1 MKKTRAFSRSVLIH
15 CITAI
20 FIEKVTSTHL
30 LHSVF
35 FFFSPVLFRG
45 IHLIETNEE
54 VCVFYEKLNIQGKS
68 VLTVFDHRRE
78 AFMFTDSASSGKAS
92 LSLHDNRMR
101 HVYNDGY
108 CTF

>member
-1 MKKTRAFSRSVLIH
+1 MKETRAFSRSVLIH
-15 CITAI
+15 CMTAI

-35 FFFSPVLFRG
+35 FFFPVLFRG

-68 VLTVFDHRRE
+68 VLTVFNHGRE
-78 AFMFTDSASSGKAS
+78 AFMLLPAKLLFLCMTIEYA
-92 LSLHDNRMR
+92 M
-101 HVYNDGY
+101 
-108 CTF
+108 CTIMATF

>member
-1 MKKTRAFSRSVLIH
+1 M
-15 CITAI
+15 TAI

-35 FFFSPVLFRG
+35 FFFPVLFRG

-78 AFMFTDSASSGKAS
+78 AFMFTDSASSGKTS